1 VVDSLMNRAIRGIHI
16 PMDISANLTIPL
28 IFTCK
33 TLAINYAPLYIAM
46 ALSMFMIM
54 IMRLHACFI
63 KHKTILLFAC
73 VGLTLRRCF
82 QITYPRKC

>member
-46 ALSMFMIM
+46 ALSI
-54 IMRLHACFI
+54 FI
-63 KHKTILLFAC
+63 L
-73 VGLTLRRCF
+73 
-82 QITYPRKC
+82 